1 MEQYK
6 SLYPPE
12 GEELAALIE
21 RLTTNEYFPA
31 PALNLFPEQSVDDTR
46 RLMLSCQNVDEFQA
60 KVMSRV
66 CKFVVER
73 TSQGFSYSGQDILG
87 QRPYL
92 FVSNHRDITCDAILL
107 EYIHILSHQPTT
119 HVVIGSNLFEMDL
132 MAMLARLNKMF
143 AIGRGGNPREYYR
156 SLMQMSGF
164 LRHLITEKHES
175 AWIAQRN
182 GRTKDGIDRT
192 DPALIKMFAASGDRS
207 NPAKALAEMNI
218 VPVSISYEW
227 EPCGVAKARETA
239 LKMQGP
245 YTKQPGEDTQSIID
259 GVIKNKGRIHFTLGQ
274 PLSPSELES
283 AQGNFDEIARIMDRH
298 IAKGY
303 RLWPNNYIAH
313 ELLTGTPNSNYTHA
327 ERQVF
332 EKYIDE
338 ACAKHDIPHFRETL
352 LQIYAG
358 AIMSGEN
365 KSTDKQ

>member
-1 MEQYK
+1 MEQYE
-6 SLYPPE
+6 SLYPPK
-12 GEELAALIE
+12 GQELAQLLENLVNIE
-21 RLTTNEYFPA
+21 IFPA
-31 PALNLFPEQSVDDTR
+31 PALNLFPEQSVDATR
-46 RLMLSCQNVDEFQA
+46 DYVRTCKTVDEFQCN
-60 KVMSRV
+60 VMSRV
-66 CKFVVER
+66 CKFIEHR
-73 TSQGFSYSGQDILG
+73 TSQGFTYSGHEILG
-87 QRPYL
+87 QCPYL

-107 EYIHILSHQPTT
+107 EYIHILNHQSTT
-119 HVVIGSNLFEMDL
+119 HVVIGSNLFEMQL
-132 MAMLARLNKMF
+132 MAMMARLNKMF

-182 GRTKDGIDRT
+182 GRTKDGLDRT

-227 EPCGVAKARETA
+227 EPCGIAKARETA
-239 LKMQGP
+239 LKLQGP

-259 GVIKNKGRIHFTLGQ
+259 GVIKDKGRIHFTLGS
-274 PLSPSELES
+274 PLTLSELET
-283 AQGNFDEIARIMDRH
+283 ANGDFDEIARIMDRR
-298 IAKGY
+298 IAEGY
-303 RLWPNNYIAH
+303 HLWPNNYIAH
-313 ELLTGTPNSNYTHA
+313 EILTGIHNDNYTPT

-332 EKYIDE
+332 EKYLDE

-358 AIMSGEN
+358 AIMRINELVIA
-365 KSTDKQ
+365 